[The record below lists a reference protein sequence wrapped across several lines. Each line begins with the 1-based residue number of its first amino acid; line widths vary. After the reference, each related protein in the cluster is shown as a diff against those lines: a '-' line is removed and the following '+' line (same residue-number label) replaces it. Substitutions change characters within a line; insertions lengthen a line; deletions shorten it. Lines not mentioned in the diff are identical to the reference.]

1 MESMVAANMR
11 SRPARTF
18 ISVLAVAIG
27 VILMLIIGGIVSGT
41 LNEYLNRTIGV
52 GADFMLQQS
61 GGSVFYALSGA
72 TLPLKLGEKLKGF
85 PGVGAVTPI
94 LAKFSS
100 ADFGLVFGIDLAS
113 YNEFPGRLQIVSGRS
128 SLAGDEII
136 VDELYAKLHQ
146 LEPGRTLTILN
157 HKFTV
162 SGICRSGAVVRVFA
176 PLATLQE
183 LNGTPDKATIMFIKA
198 APGVEASRLELE
210 LRNAYPGL
218 DLRSTTDAAMLLADT
233 KMPGMKEFRFTVIIV
248 SMLLSFMV
256 VLVAMYTTIF
266 ERTREIG
273 ILKSLGA
280 SRGFIVG
287 IIMKETVIISGLGVL
302 FGIGI
307 SEIARKAITSAFPTL
322 QVSMTIAE
330 ILTACALGLLGGAL
344 GALYPAYRAARMDP
358 VTALNYE

>member
-1 MESMVAANMR
+1 MESIVAANMR
-11 SRPARTF
+11 ARPARTF

-27 VILMLIIGGIVSGT
+27 VILMLIVGGIVSGT
-41 LNEYLNRTIGV
+41 LDEYLNRTIGV

-61 GGSVFYALSGA
+61 GGSVFYAFSGA
-72 TLPLKLGEKLKGF
+72 TLPVKLEQKIKEVG
-85 PGVGAVTPI
+85 GVGAVTPI
-94 LAKFSS
+94 LAKFSAS
-100 ADFGLVFGIDLAS
+100 DFGLVFGIDLKS
-113 YNEFPGRLQIVSGRS
+113 YNEFPGKLEIISGRS
-128 SLAGDEII
+128 SLVGDEVI

-146 LEPGRTLTILN
+146 LQPGMPLTVLN

-162 SGICRSGAVVRVFA
+162 SGICRSGAVVRIFV
-176 PLATLQE
+176 PLPTLQE

-198 APGVEASRLELE
+198 APGTDIGAVESE
-210 LRNAYPGL
+210 LRSAYPGL
-218 DLRSTTDAAMLLADT
+218 DLRSTKDASLLLADT
-233 KMPGMKEFRFTVIIV
+233 KMPGMQEFQFTVIIV

-287 IIMKETVIISGLGVL
+287 MILKETVIISSLGVL

-307 SEIARKAITSAFPTL
+307 SEIARAAIISAFPTL
-322 QVSMTIAE
+322 QVSMTFSQV
-330 ILTACALGLLGGAL
+330 LTACALGLMGGGL
-344 GALYPAYRAARMDP
+344 GALYPAFKAARMDP
-358 VTALNYE
+358 VTALTYE